1 MLHYDIDGDGDEDIV
16 ICYQYGET
24 IEKVD
29 PEGGKI
35 HWLKNPGN
43 IQL

>member
-29 PEGGKI
+29 P
-35 HWLKNPGN
+35 
-43 IQL
+43 